1 MLTRPHRQ
9 VAATLALALFTI
21 APTVWVSRTVHAL
34 GRPGHVREVEI
45 EIGHRLGVLAHI
57 AAATHPRPDVDILS
71 EVSLRQDDASNGQ
84 IARADAIRVV
94 RSNGEMTLRVGH
106 LVLTGEGASDA
117 IGRVVTLMRRLAS
130 SGESHISLVA
140 DRCDVTLNGRIE
152 TLRDLAAIVQLDHAS
167 PSLTASY
174 LIAEE
179 GARERTRCELAIACE
194 APGTTR
200 VAIKTMDGS
209 VPARVLSPFV
219 EADAWFGRSARL
231 DGAITLARLDG
242 MCWEAEF
249 RGDISGVDLSSVV
262 GRRFAGHRLTGVAKL
277 AIESARWGER
287 PGGQGPGWVG
297 ARGVLTAGPGS
308 ISASLLDA
316 MSSRMRF
323 RLALPIE
330 SGRPDVDYQGLGLA
344 FSMTSDGELALRGAL
359 GGEYA
364 PDAVLVQNHRASPL
378 ARAPQGAA
386 NVRGLWNTLI
396 PATPENL
403 APAVPEMHV
412 LRSLPLPPGVAGKLS
427 TN

>member
-34 GRPGHVREVEI
+34 GRPGHVREVEA
-45 EIGHRLGVLAHI
+45 EIGRRLGVLAHI
-57 AAATHPRPDVDILS
+57 GTAAHPRPDVDVLRD
-71 EVSLRQDDASNGQ
+71 VSLRMDDAGNGQ
-84 IARADAIRVV
+84 IARADTIRLV
-94 RSNGEMTLRVGH
+94 RSSGEITLRVNH

-117 IGRVVTLMRRLAS
+117 LGRVVTLMRRMGS
-130 SGESHISLVA
+130 SGDSRISLVA
-140 DRCDVTLNGRIE
+140 DRCDVSLDGRIE
-152 TLRDLAAIVQLDHAS
+152 ILRDLAAIVQLDRAS

-174 LIAEE
+174 LIAED
-179 GARERTRCELAIACE
+179 GAPERTRCELAVSCE
-194 APGTTR
+194 TPGTTR

-209 VPARVLSPFV
+209 VPARVLSPFFD
-219 EADAWFGRSARL
+219 ADAWFGRSARL
-231 DGAITLARLDG
+231 DGAITLTRLDG
-242 MCWEAEF
+242 MSWDAEF
-249 RGDISGVDLSSVV
+249 RGDIAGMDLSSVV

-308 ISASLLDA
+308 ISAGLLDA
-316 MSSRMRF
+316 MRSRMRF
-323 RLALPIE
+323 RLAVPVE
-330 SGRPDVDYQGLGLA
+330 PGRPDVDYQGLGLA
-344 FSMTSDGELALRGAL
+344 FLMTSDGELALRGAL

-364 PDAVLVQNHRASPL
+364 PDAVLVQSHRASPL

-427 TN
+427 AN